1 MNTPPIPLT
10 TDSPESVLAASEAK
24 SAILLTAQSPW
35 PGLAAYD
42 ENASSFFFG
51 RTEEAIELARMIRQ
65 APLTVLY
72 GKSGLGKTSLLQ
84 AGLYPLL
91 RAEHYFPV
99 QLRLDYAP
107 AAPLPP

>member
-1 MNTPPIPLT
+1 
-10 TDSPESVLAASEAK
+10 
-24 SAILLTAQSPW
+24 
-35 PGLAAYD
+35 
-42 ENASSFFFG
+42 
-51 RTEEAIELARMIRQ
+51 MIRQ

-99 QLRLDYAP
+99 HLRLDYAP
-107 AAPLPP
+107 AATLPPLEQAMQKLQEALAAAGAEFPAPALDESL